1 MKDFLSPGQDVLVL
15 HPNDPL
21 STVLNRL
28 STAPIPVLPVVDGD
42 NRLLGVVNLDEAH
55 LASQSPSLTPLIVAE
70 DLMRN
75 KIRPLTPDDT
85 LDRALEL
92 FVENDLVVL
101 PVVDDLQHCRV
112 MGMVRRF
119 ETSGAYVR
127 HLHAPREPEGDGN
140 VRVWHA

>member
-1 MKDFLSPGQDVLVL
+1 
-15 HPNDPL
+15 
-21 STVLNRL
+21 
-28 STAPIPVLPVVDGD
+28 
-42 NRLLGVVNLDEAH
+42 
-55 LASQSPSLTPLIVAE
+55 
-70 DLMRN
+70 MRN

-92 FVENDLVVL
+92 FVENDLLVL

-119 ETSGAYVR
+119 EISGAYVR